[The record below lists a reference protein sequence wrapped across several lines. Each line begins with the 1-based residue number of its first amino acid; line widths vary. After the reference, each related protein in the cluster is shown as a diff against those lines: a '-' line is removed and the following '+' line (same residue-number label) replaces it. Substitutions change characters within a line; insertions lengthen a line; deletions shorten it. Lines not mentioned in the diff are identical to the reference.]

1 LDKMKKNKLQDSVLY
16 IPLIIWVG
24 FVVWWMLINVAGNG
38 SRDNFTDTY
47 SVVALATFVS
57 GTIVARKWG
66 LFKSRFGSVIGY
78 FAIGLLMQ
86 FLGHFIYALYFRLGD
101 VELAYPSI
109 GDLPFLLT
117 GVFYILA
124 IYNLL
129 KLIVVKRSVFK
140 PRYVPVI
147 SVIITLILSWLM
159 YVSFLNLAIHDE
171 RGIIYSV
178 VNAAYPIIQVFYFLM
193 GIVAILQAKRMAG
206 GKMFLSVSIIL
217 AALVVQYA
225 ADFSFLYQDYHGTWE
240 AAGSNDFAY
249 LVAYGLMALAILMI
263 ERVRVQA
270 VSPAATENAPGSNNG

>member
-1 LDKMKKNKLQDSVLY
+1 MKISKLQDSVLY

-24 FVVWWMLINVAGNG
+24 FVVWWILINVTGKG

-47 SVVALATFVS
+47 SVVALATFIS
-57 GTIVARKWG
+57 GAIVARKWG

-78 FAIGLLMQ
+78 FAVGLLMQ
-86 FLGHFIYALYFRLGD
+86 FLGHFIYALYFRLGN

-109 GDLPFLLT
+109 GDIPFLLT

-129 KLIVVKRSVFK
+129 KVIVVKGNVFK

-147 SVIITLILSWLM
+147 SIITTLILSWLV

-171 RGIIYSV
+171 RGIIYSL

-193 GIVAILQAKRMAG
+193 GVVAILQAKRMAG
-206 GKMFLSVSIIL
+206 GKMFLSVSVIL

-225 ADFSFLYQDYHGTWE
+225 ADFSFLYQDYHGTWK
-240 AAGSNDFAY
+240 AAGSNDLIY
-249 LVAYGLMALAILMI
+249 LVAYGLMGLSIIMI
-263 ERVRVQA
+263 DVVRRRVIKSAGV
-270 VSPAATENAPGSNNG
+270 EEG